1 MIQMESHFIEKHKH
15 TSNLVVYF
23 FYILYLKSELSKCL
37 NSVFKVIFSDLIFV
51 TLLQT
56 FESAVQ
62 ENVSIN
68 GQAWQEASDDCFMGM
83 WLPFV
88 PLSFISEL
96 FL

>member
-1 MIQMESHFIEKHKH
+1 MEYHFIEKHKH

-23 FYILYLKSELSKCL
+23 FYILYHKSELSKCL

-83 WLPFV
+83 WLHFV

>member
-1 MIQMESHFIEKHKH
+1 MIEMESHIIEKQKH
-15 TSNLVVYF
+15 SSNLVIYF
-23 FYILYLKSELSKCL
+23 FYILYHKSELSKCL
-37 NSVFKVIFSDLIFV
+37 NSVFKVIFSNLIFV

-68 GQAWQEASDDCFMGM
+68 GQAWQEASDSCFMGM
-83 WLPFV
+83 WLHFV

>member
-1 MIQMESHFIEKHKH
+1 MESHFIEKHKH
-15 TSNLVVYF
+15 TSYLVVYF

-83 WLPFV
+83 
-88 PLSFISEL
+88 
-96 FL
+96 